1 MAETRGQLNYVR
13 GKTTNLPV
21 TSTAVL
27 TCPAAMSAR
36 LDSIWVSNPT
46 GGAITVTLYHGAD
59 QIGTDSIAAGG
70 YKSYTPDICLSNGEA
85 LNAKGSATGLNVW
98 AAAEVVY
105 LPQGG

>member
-13 GKTTNLPV
+13 GKVTNLST

-36 LDSIWVSNPT
+36 LDSVWVSNPT
-46 GGAITVTLYHGAD
+46 VGAITVTLYHGAD
-59 QIGTDSIAAGG
+59 QVGTDSVAAGG
-70 YKSYTPDICLSNGEA
+70 YKSYAPDICLSNGET
-85 LNAKGSATGLNVW
+85 LGAKGSAAGLNVW

-105 LPQGG
+105 LKGG